1 MQSILLD
8 QIDTAATIY
17 YSTKFLEKQ
26 DDDYYLNTL
35 VNYSL
40 RLSRS
45 G

>member
-26 DDDYYLNTL
+26 DDCYINTL